1 MKKFLFTAVVALVGA
16 ACYADNYGFTTL
28 TQGPNTQ
35 MMYAI
40 GISPDGHYVTCSYI
54 VSALYDTQTEDI
66 YNIDDYECEFNAV
79 TNSGLMLGYYGDDVY
94 AYNPLDSTATLTYG
108 TGGNKNYA
116 IARGATTD
124 ESIIVGDAVF
134 DYFDVH
140 AFYKKSSDTE
150 LTLLHEPTEQEI
162 GCAIQGT
169 VALNV
174 SDDGKYICGYAI
186 DEEAHQ
192 GGLLWVLNDATGE
205 YDLEVLCKDIFPN
218 KYYWYSPTA
227 MSHNGKYIAFTIQE
241 NDGEYGGSH
250 YLGLYDVESREMIAT
265 ATTSAGT
272 ACTSTRIAD
281 DGTILGH
288 TGDPD
293 ADDRAALIWF
303 PGEEKVQY
311 MRDVYPA
318 VTEFETYDNEE
329 GAWNYPTD
337 ITPDGRYI
345 CGMALHAYED
355 TDEDSARRIGWVFDT
370 QEYAATGIQEISA
383 ATDDSHAAPEYYSI
397 DGKRLNAPQKGLNI
411 VKTGTKATKIVVE

>member
-16 ACYADNYGFTTL
+16 ACYADNYGFTVL
-28 TQGPNTQ
+28 TQGADTQ
-35 MMYAI
+35 MMWAI
-40 GISPDGHYVTCSYI
+40 GISPNGKYVACSHI
-54 VSALYDTQTEDI
+54 ASALCDMETGDI
-66 YNIDDYECEFNAV
+66 YNIDDEGEFAAV
-79 TNSGLMLGYYGDDVY
+79 TNSGLMLGWLTGAIY
-94 AYNPLDSTATLTYG
+94 AYNPLDATATLTYG
-108 TGGNKNYA
+108 NGNSTYA

-124 ESIIVGDAVF
+124 ESIIVGDAVE
-134 DYFDVH
+134 DYFITH
-140 AFYKKSSDTE
+140 AFYKKSGDAD

-192 GGLLWVLNDATGE
+192 GGLLWVLNDDTGE

-265 ATTSAGT
+265 ATTSTGT
-272 ACTSTRIAD
+272 VCTSTRIAD
-281 DGTILGH
+281 DGTIIAH

-293 ADDRAALIWF
+293 SDARKALIWLA
-303 PGEEKVQY
+303 GKDEVQY
-311 MRDVYPA
+311 MSDVYPA
-318 VTEFETYDNEE
+318 VTEFAEYDEE
-329 GAWNYPTD
+329 QDWNYPTD

-345 CGMALHAYED
+345 CGMAFHYFEGEGED
-355 TDEDSARRIGWVFDT
+355 YARRIGWVFDT

-411 VKTGTKATKIVVE
+411 VKTGGKATKIVVE